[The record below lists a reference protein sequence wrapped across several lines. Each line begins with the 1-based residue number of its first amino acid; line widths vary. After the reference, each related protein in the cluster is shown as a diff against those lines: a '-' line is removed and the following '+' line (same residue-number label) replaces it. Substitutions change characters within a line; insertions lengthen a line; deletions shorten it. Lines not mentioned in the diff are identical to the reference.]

1 MFSPTNSSD
10 HKSQSPAR
18 AGKRPQLACLCSSF
32 VPLNLNTD
40 AAAAPMRICVRASV
54 QGWVT
59 RGATHARAHT
69 WLARTSRNYR
79 IHRPAGVRSEL
90 DDEKIRL
97 TVNDEASVLMNSLT
111 PPPSPHTPPTTPLPV
126 SMFTA

>member
-1 MFSPTNSSD
+1 
-10 HKSQSPAR
+10 
-18 AGKRPQLACLCSSF
+18 
-32 VPLNLNTD
+32 
-40 AAAAPMRICVRASV
+40 MRICVRACV

-111 PPPSPHTPPTTPLPV
+111 PPPYHYTTDHSVTYLSANDV
-126 SMFTA
+126 RSLFRACNTGDLGS